1 MQVDVGVSL
10 RLGAHIQ
17 LESWVWEGDVT
28 QIPEPGRLT
37 GGCPRP
43 GPRPSPLRR
52 WGRGGAAC
60 AGARGGKAGALQP
73 GALVPSL
80 SGIPLGA
87 RRQNGGG
94 VLFVKLE
101 AGVTEA

>member
-1 MQVDVGVSL
+1 M
-10 RLGAHIQ
+10 
-17 LESWVWEGDVT
+17 
-28 QIPEPGRLT
+28 
-37 GGCPRP
+37 
-43 GPRPSPLRR
+43 
-52 WGRGGAAC
+52 
-60 AGARGGKAGALQP
+60 LQP